1 MTIKLLKMAA
11 EFLQSEDK
19 MHQPFAF
26 KENMELDI
34 LDQVMFSDVELLVKP
49 FQAGLLPEFIPV
61 LY

>member
-1 MTIKLLKMAA
+1 MAA